1 MKKLTVRLFAA
12 ALLAIPFG
20 TARAD
25 LVLSALELNSGQGFG
40 AVFTIFTLQV
50 TGNPTLHPDGLE
62 DGCYSFGNLKGA
74 FQAGDNNPAG
84 AGVNVG
90 NYCAD
95 GVEPNEVASGSPK
108 NALPSFGDVGITSVN
123 DVGLLVNLNQVSNQ
137 GITINDLV
145 LSFYTASGDVIFN
158 ATLPNGWCTIATL
171 CSGVDTFL
179 STINGQGGN
188 GQLFVLDAAQ
198 RAGLAAAITASGQA
212 FSSIL
217 VGSSADFGCVTAPQT
232 ANCKAANDGAESL
245 QLANIG
251 SGIVTVPEPTTT
263 ALVATGLL
271 GLFGVARR
279 RRQGQDQG

>member
-1 MKKLTVRLFAA
+1 MKKLTVRLFAL

-62 DGCYSFGNLKGA
+62 DGCYAFGDMTGA
-74 FQAGDNNPAG
+74 YSGGDSNPAG

-90 NYCAD
+90 NFCSEGAI
-95 GVEPNEVASGSPK
+95 NEVASGSPK
-108 NALPSFGDVGITSVN
+108 NALPSLGELGITNTSQI
-123 DVGLLVNLNQVSNQ
+123 GLLVNLNQVSNQ
-137 GITINDLV
+137 GITINDMV

-158 ATLPNGWCTIATL
+158 ATLPNSWCTIASL
-171 CSGVDTFL
+171 CSGLDTFL
-179 STINGQGGN
+179 SSINGQGGN

-198 RAGLAAAITASGQA
+198 QAALAAAIAASGQS
-212 FSSIL
+212 FGSIL
-217 VGSSADFGCVTAPQT
+217 VGSAASLGCVTNPQT
-232 ANCKAANDGAESL
+232 ANCKAANDGAESF
-245 QLANIG
+245 QLANITT
-251 SGIVTVPEPTTT
+251 VTTVPEPATT

-279 RRQGQDQG
+279 RRQGQSE